1 MNIKKNKIKFKY
13 KKLQKFI
20 EQIFYNCGLNRKS
33 SQDVAYGLIRAD
45 LRGVWSHG
53 AIRTGVYAN
62 RILKK
67 KINVNPKIKLIKKSS
82 CSALLDGNNGIGFT
96 VAKTGIQKCIQL
108 AKKNGVGLVG
118 IKNSNHFGMAS
129 LYLEE
134 AVRNNC
140 VAWVFTNASKALP
153 PHGAMEAHFGTSPF
167 AFGAPTK
174 NKNKPFLLDMASSG
188 VARGKLKFAA
198 IRGEKIPFGLALD
211 NKGNPTN
218 DGEKAWSGIMLPFGG
233 MKGAGISWMMDIVG
247 GIFTGSNHSGNVK
260 NFISD
265 FSGPAG
271 VGHLM
276 ICIRSNL
283 FQSHSS
289 FVNKMEQG
297 IKKVKKLKKAKGFK
311 EILHPGEPEYRNFLK
326 NKKYGIEFSIDQLK
340 ELNSLAKK
348 LNIKELFLN

>member
-1 MNIKKNKIKFKY
+1 MSTKKNKIKFNY
-13 KKLQKFI
+13 KKLEKFI
-20 EQIFYNCGLNRKS
+20 QNIFISAGLNNKS
-33 SQDVAYGLIRAD
+33 AADVAYGLVRAD

-53 AIRTGVYAN
+53 AIRTNVYVN

-67 KINVNPKIKLIKKSS
+67 QINSKPKIKLIKKSN
-82 CSALLDGNNGIGFT
+82 SAYLVDGNNGIGFT
-96 VAKTGIQKCIQL
+96 VAKTGIKKCIDL

-129 LYLEE
+129 LYIEE

-140 VAWVFTNASKALP
+140 IAWVFTNASKALP

-167 AFGAPTK
+167 AFGAPTQ
-174 NKNKPFLLDMASSG
+174 NKDKPFVLDMASSA

-211 NKGNPTN
+211 KNGNPTN

-247 GIFTGSNHSGNVK
+247 GILTGSNHSGMVK

-265 FSGPAG
+265 FSGPAR

-276 ICIRSNL
+276 ICVRSNL
-283 FQSHSS
+283 FQSHNS
-289 FVNKMEQG
+289 FVKKMDQG
-297 IKKVKKLKKAKGFK
+297 IRIVKKLKKAKGFK
-311 EILHPGEPEYRNFLK
+311 EILHPGEPEYRNVIK
-326 NKKYGIEFSIDQLK
+326 NKKSGVEISIDQLK
-340 ELNSLAKK
+340 ELNDLAIK
-348 LNIKELFLN
+348 LNAKPLT